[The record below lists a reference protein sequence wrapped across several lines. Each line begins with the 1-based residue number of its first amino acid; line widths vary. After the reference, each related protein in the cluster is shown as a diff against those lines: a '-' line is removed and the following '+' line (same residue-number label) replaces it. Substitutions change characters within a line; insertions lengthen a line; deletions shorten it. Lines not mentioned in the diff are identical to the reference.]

1 MPDPFLRGYSPQLV
15 SRCPIPHL
23 AIPVPIRQVTL
34 IWLNCGGWKGEKGDP
49 AGTRNFYRTLSCEA
63 FIVLYADAFLGPG
76 RLNLG

>member
-34 IWLNCGGWKGEKGDP
+34 IWLNCGGWKGGKGTP
-49 AGTRNFYRTLSCEA
+49 P
-63 FIVLYADAFLGPG
+63 VLVTFTVPFPVRLLLYYMPMHFLA
-76 RLNLG
+76 LGD